1 MNQPFLDDLNPDQ
14 YEAASCLGHCLTIAA
29 PGSGKTKML
38 AAKAAFLL
46 SKGATVVAVTF
57 TRDAAYELLERI
69 VKQAGPDAMPRLLV
83 GTFHSLDLL
92 MANPKRRMSMGA
104 EIIKHLRSTERP
116 WSIIRESKRRSFVQR
131 AIMESGVGSDV
142 SDATSII
149 EAIKADE
156 ADKAGKPVIVEKEP
170 KFVDAQLKMCSIYC
184 ELLRRHD
191 LIDFQ
196 DILLNTNAGLINK
209 TITPLKADYIL
220 LDEFQDTDLAQYK
233 WTMLHA
239 KAGAIITAV
248 GDDDQSIYGFRR
260 ALGYEAMQRLGSD
273 LRAKQV
279 VLGVNYR
286 SHSEIL
292 ARASHLIEQN
302 GNRMDKALVAHKGKG
317 GSVRWDR
324 FAGKKEEAE
333 ACLKEISQALNDGQT
348 VGVLARMNSQLQTI
362 QAALLGRDIKFNSTP
377 GESILNRPEASV
389 VMAVLSC
396 LIADNAKDM
405 DELLGWCGV
414 DEDDIDRIK
423 RHFGANFTSTL
434 LQNDKAVFTEVGIKE
449 NTKQTLREITKCFPP
464 WRSMLKA
471 GSFEFVLARIDE
483 FLTKHAKTDGSI
495 KLINTITQ
503 IFTPPNGVKQTEASI
518 TAKIAAIRRMMDEPD
533 SRDKDNEVKHKLS
546 LMTAHGSKGLEFDTV
561 WLLGAEQGAFPDDSG
576 SLQEERRLFYVA
588 MTRARKTL
596 RISCSG
602 KREISDFVIDSKL
615 IRVGQ
620 LDYHELTN

>member
-38 AAKAAFLL
+38 AAKASFLL

-131 AIMESGVGSDV
+131 AIMESGVGGDV
-142 SDATSII
+142 SDATSLI
-149 EAIKADE
+149 EAIKAE
-156 ADKAGKPVIVEKEP
+156 KAEIAEKEGKLGNVS
-170 KFVDAQLKMCSIYC
+170 KFPEIQHNMCDMYC

-196 DILLNTNAGLINK
+196 DILLNTNAGLIKK
-209 TITPLKADYIL
+209 TITPLKTDYIL
-220 LDEFQDTDLAQYK
+220 LDEFQDTDAAQYA
-233 WTMLHA
+233 WTMHHA

-260 ALGYEAMQRLGSD
+260 ALGYEGMQQLASD

-279 VLGVNYR
+279 VLGLNYR

-292 ARASHLIEQN
+292 DRASELITKN
-302 GNRMDKALVAHKGKG
+302 MNRMDKALVAHKGKG

-324 FAGKKEEAE
+324 FTSKKDEAD
-333 ACLKEISQALNDGQT
+333 ACLAEISQALDDGQT

-414 DEDDIDRIK
+414 DEEDIERIK
-423 RHFGANFTSTL
+423 SNLGANFASTL
-434 LQNDKAVFTEVGIKE
+434 LQDGKAVFSKLALKE
-449 NTKQTLREITKCFPP
+449 DTKQILKEIVGFFPA
-464 WRSMLKA
+464 WRSMLKV
-471 GSFEFVLARIDE
+471 GSFDFVLARIDE

-495 KLINTITQ
+495 KMINTITQ

-518 TAKIAAIRRMMDEPD
+518 TGKIASIRRMMDEPD
-533 SRDKDNEVKHKLS
+533 SKDKDNEVKHKLS
-546 LMTAHGSKGLEFDTV
+546 LMTAHGSKGLEFDMV
-561 WLLGAEQGAFPDDSG
+561 WLLGAEQGAFPDESSG
-576 SLQEERRLFYVA
+576 TQEERRLFYVA

-602 KREISDFVIDSKL
+602 KRVISDFVIEADL
-615 IRVGQ
+615 VRVGEV
-620 LDYHELTN
+620 DYH